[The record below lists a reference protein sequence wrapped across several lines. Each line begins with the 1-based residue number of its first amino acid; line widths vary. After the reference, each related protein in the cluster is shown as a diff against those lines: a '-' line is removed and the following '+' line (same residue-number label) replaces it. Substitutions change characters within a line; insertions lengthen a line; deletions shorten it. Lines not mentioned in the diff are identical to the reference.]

1 MAITAAAL
9 NTALGG
15 RVTDPRVMQELP
27 PYGGAN
33 QYWQVK
39 DGMDRKGRVKKLK
52 TTAADDAATQA
63 TAVIAVLADGP
74 TAPAG
79 AST

>member
-1 MAITAAAL
+1 MAITAADL

-15 RVTDPRVMQELP
+15 RVTDPRVLHMLP
-27 PYGGAN
+27 PYGGTN
-33 QYWQVK
+33 QYWQIK
-39 DGMDRKGRVKKLK
+39 GGMDSKGRVKKLK

-63 TAVIAVLADGP
+63 TAVLGILAAGP